1 MASGRTQT
9 LRAHDDTPFDVYLSG
24 NISGARPA
32 LMMFSPIFGVDE
44 DIKAL
49 ADRWGERGYLVAA
62 PDYFA
67 RVEPGVIDR
76 SEASRKHAFDRWNA
90 LGVDRAIDDMTSLRD
105 YLLGLPDCNGK
116 IAALGYCAG
125 GELAF
130 LCGTRLGA
138 QAVATFHGTRMDR
151 HLGEADKINRATLHF
166 GGNDPL
172 VPIEHVDAIR
182 ASLAGKPHVDI
193 HVYPGV
199 GHGFSFKGR
208 PSYNENAATSSDHR
222 TQEVVAQLK

>member
-1 MASGRTQT
+1 MTSGRTQT
-9 LRAHDDTPFDVYLSG
+9 LRARDGTPFDVYLSG
-24 NISGARPA
+24 NNSGAGPA

-49 ADRWGERGYLVAA
+49 ADRWGERRYLVAA

-76 SEASRKHAFDRWNA
+76 SDASRKHAFDRWNA
-90 LGVDRAIDDMTSLRD
+90 LGVDRAVDDMTSLRD
-105 YLLGLPDCNGK
+105 YLMGLPGCNGK

-125 GELAF
+125 GEIAF

-138 QAVATFHGTRMDR
+138 QAVATFHGTRIDR
-151 HLGEADKINRATLHF
+151 HLREADKINRATLHF

-172 VPIEHVDAIR
+172 VPVEQVDAIR
-182 ASLAGKPHVDI
+182 ARLADKPDVDVHI
-193 HVYPGV
+193 HPGA

-208 PSYNENAATSSDHR
+208 PSYNENAASSSDRR
-222 TQEVVAQLK
+222 TQEVVALLK